1 MVPIVFCFF
10 KLCWENK
17 GLKVPRTA
25 ACNAQN
31 VFGQGQQWPWDIRLR
46 IPIFTVQ
53 NVSEG
58 SALEHNTYL
67 DYSCDAGYFKPLPN
81 PLQCKV

>member
-1 MVPIVFCFF
+1 MHKMF
-10 KLCWENK
+10 LD
-17 GLKVPRTA
+17 KVSIDLGTPF
-25 ACNAQN
+25 
-31 VFGQGQQWPWDIRLR
+31 VWM
-46 IPIFTVQ
+46 PIFTVQ
-53 NVSEG
+53 DVSEG